1 MSTKRKRSNGS
12 LFTTPA
18 VEAPSP
24 TPFFSS
30 PVLLPNFFAQ
40 SKGYDPQSPSGWKQS
55 HQQSNTYQE
64 EDTQSQILHS
74 RTRKRYRDGRPEE
87 SQIHGSFTSRISHL
101 LSRRL
106 HTDSECA
113 VASTVQKL
121 FSAQRAHPHASPI
134 PSYPQTQDLPQ
145 DAPAQR
151 STLHS
156 FWQLPQSSQLQVQH
170 GTPAP
175 TMQQEV
181 VMCEGCDRVLV
192 PEYGMDTLEAET
204 ACRGCGKCVCDT
216 CAITAEVRL
225 CLDCAMQG

>member
-1 MSTKRKRSNGS
+1 MSTKRKRSTGS
-12 LFTTPA
+12 LFATPA

-24 TPFFSS
+24 IPFFSS
-30 PVLLPNFFAQ
+30 PVVLPNFFAQ
-40 SKGYDPQSPSGWKQS
+40 SKGYDPQSPSTWKQS
-55 HQQSNTYQE
+55 HQQSNTHQE
-64 EDTQSQILHS
+64 EDTQPQTLHS

-87 SQIHGSFTSRISHL
+87 SQIHGTLPNVPLALWHGF
-101 LSRRL
+101 

-121 FSAQRAHPHASPI
+121 FSAQRAHPHASPL
-134 PSYPQTQDLPQ
+134 PSHPQTQDLPQ

-156 FWQLPQSSQLQVQH
+156 FWQLPQTSQLQVQH
-170 GTPAP
+170 GTPAQMP
-175 TMQQEV
+175 QQEM